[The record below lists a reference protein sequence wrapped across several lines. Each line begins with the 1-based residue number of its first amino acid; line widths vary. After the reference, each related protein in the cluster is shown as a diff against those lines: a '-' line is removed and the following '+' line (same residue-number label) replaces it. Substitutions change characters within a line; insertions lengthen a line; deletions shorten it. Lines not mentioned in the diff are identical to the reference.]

1 MGIFEVERSV
11 LIDVPVDQV
20 YTQVRDFQTWPI
32 WSPWLGAE
40 PGCLVE
46 HSPEGTEFK
55 WQGEVVG
62 TGQMKVVKESRN
74 QSIDYELT
82 LLQPWQSTSQVS
94 FTFRPEGERTRIFW
108 KMNGKLPFY
117 LFWMQG
123 TMEAE
128 IGMDY
133 KRGLLMLKDYVEAG
147 AVPSQIEFLGEQQ
160 FAGFSY
166 VGLRR
171 DCRIMD
177 VNEKMEADLQKVSKW
192 IEDQHVSP
200 VGQAFTIFHKWSP
213 RRAET
218 SYTIGLPL
226 DKIPGWLPEGF
237 VGEQIPACEV
247 QMIRHVGAYRHLS
260 NAWGA
265 GNACI
270 KAKKWNSTKVDP
282 FEVYENN
289 RGESGEAKEGVTTLY
304 FPV

>member
-133 KRGLLMLKDYVEAG
+133 KRGLLSGSRISMCLLSDRPL
-147 AVPSQIEFLGEQQ
+147 PSSTNGRLG
-160 FAGFSY
+160 
-166 VGLRR
+166 GLRR
-171 DCRIMD
+171 ATRLVC
-177 VNEKMEADLQKVSKW
+177 L
-192 IEDQHVSP
+192 
-200 VGQAFTIFHKWSP
+200 
-213 RRAET
+213 
-218 SYTIGLPL
+218 
-226 DKIPGWLPEGF
+226 
-237 VGEQIPACEV
+237 
-247 QMIRHVGAYRHLS
+247 
-260 NAWGA
+260 
-265 GNACI
+265 
-270 KAKKWNSTKVDP
+270 
-282 FEVYENN
+282 
-289 RGESGEAKEGVTTLY
+289 
-304 FPV
+304 